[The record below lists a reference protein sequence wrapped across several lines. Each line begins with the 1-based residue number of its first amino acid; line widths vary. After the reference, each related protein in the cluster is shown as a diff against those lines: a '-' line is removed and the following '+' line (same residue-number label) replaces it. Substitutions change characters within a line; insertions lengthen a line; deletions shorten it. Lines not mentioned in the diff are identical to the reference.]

1 MTTYDT
7 TAEDV
12 PRSAP
17 MIDHLSPVAPATAAP
32 RPRRRMSQKISVSV
46 VFVAAMFMNIMD
58 ITIVNVALPAIGRQ
72 FAVTE
77 ASLDAVA
84 TGYLVSL
91 AVFIPAA
98 GYLGDRYGTKRI
110 LLLAIGLFTAAS
122 VLCGLAGNLGELV
135 AFRVL
140 QGAGSGMMTPVGMAM
155 LYRAFPPHE
164 RLRASS
170 ILTIPT
176 AVAPALGPVLGGAL
190 VTGLSWRWV
199 FFVNLFIGIA
209 AFAFGL
215 FFLEEQRQARPGRFD
230 STGFVLSGAGFAA
243 VMYGVSQGPGVGWT
257 HPQIVGAIAAGT
269 AVLALLVRVEL
280 RSTAPLL
287 RLRLL
292 GNRLFRSTST
302 AMAVGTAAF
311 LGALFVVP
319 LFFQLGFGLTALQ
332 SGLNTLPEALGV
344 MLGAQLGSRVLY
356 RRLGPRRLIVLGLIG
371 MAASLALMA
380 LIDTRGD
387 LWWMRLLMLGMG
399 LAMGQVV
406 VSTQAATFATISPED
421 TGHASSLF
429 AMTRQLGS
437 AAGIALLATVFTA
450 VGTTRTVAGH
460 TTPNLTAYHA
470 AFLVAAVVAL
480 LAVLP
485 ALTVED
491 ADAASTVP
499 ERSAETVYE

>member
-1 MTTYDT
+1 MNQK
-7 TAEDV
+7 
-12 PRSAP
+12 
-17 MIDHLSPVAPATAAP
+17 VA
-32 RPRRRMSQKISVSV
+32 VSV

-98 GYLGDRYGTKRI
+98 GYLGDRFGAKRI
-110 LLLAIGLFTAAS
+110 LLLAISLFTAAS
-122 VLCGLAGNLGELV
+122 VLCGLAGSLSELV

-176 AVAPALGPVLGGAL
+176 AVAPALGPVLGGVL
-190 VTGLSWRWV
+190 VTSLSWRWV

-215 FFLEEQRQARPGRFD
+215 LFLTEQRPQRPGRFD
-230 STGFVLSGAGFAA
+230 LTGFVLSGAGFAA
-243 VMYGVSQGPGVGWT
+243 VMYGVSQGSGLGWT
-257 HPQIVGAIAAGT
+257 HPQILASIAAG
-269 AVLALLVRVEL
+269 ALVLALLVRTEL
-280 RSTAPLL
+280 RSKAPLL

-292 GNRLFRSTST
+292 GNRLFRSTSL
-302 AMAVGTAAF
+302 AMAVATAAF
-311 LGALFVVP
+311 LGALFVIP
-319 LFFQLGFGLTALQ
+319 LFFQLGLGLTALQ
-332 SGLNTLPEALGV
+332 SGLATFPEALGV
-344 MLGAQLGSRVLY
+344 MLGAQLGSRLLY
-356 RRLGPRRLIVLGLIG
+356 RRLGPRRLIVLGLVG
-371 MAASLALMA
+371 MVGDLALMA
-380 LIDTRGD
+380 LIDSRTE

-399 LAMGQVV
+399 LAMGQVI
-406 VSTQAATFATISPED
+406 VSTQAATFATVSPAD

-429 AMTRQLGS
+429 SMSRQLGS
-437 AAGIALLATVFTA
+437 AVGIALLATVFTA

-460 TTPNLTAYHA
+460 ADPNLAAYHA
-470 AFLVAAVVAL
+470 AFLVAALVAA

-485 ALTVED
+485 ALTVQD
-491 ADAASTVP
+491 AEAAGTM
-499 ERSAETVYE
+499 RQAG

>member
-1 MTTYDT
+1 
-7 TAEDV
+7 
-12 PRSAP
+12 
-17 MIDHLSPVAPATAAP
+17 
-32 RPRRRMSQKISVSV
+32 
-46 VFVAAMFMNIMD
+46 
-58 ITIVNVALPAIGRQ
+58 
-72 FAVTE
+72 
-77 ASLDAVA
+77 
-84 TGYLVSL
+84 
-91 AVFIPAA
+91 
-98 GYLGDRYGTKRI
+98 
-110 LLLAIGLFTAAS
+110 
-122 VLCGLAGNLGELV
+122 
-135 AFRVL
+135 
-140 QGAGSGMMTPVGMAM
+140 
-155 LYRAFPPHE
+155 
-164 RLRASS
+164 
-170 ILTIPT
+170 
-176 AVAPALGPVLGGAL
+176 
-190 VTGLSWRWV
+190 
-199 FFVNLFIGIA
+199 
-209 AFAFGL
+209 
-215 FFLEEQRQARPGRFD
+215 
-230 STGFVLSGAGFAA
+230 
-243 VMYGVSQGPGVGWT
+243 MYGVSQGPGVGWT

-269 AVLALLVRVEL
+269 AVLALLVCVEL

-319 LFFQLGFGLTALQ
+319 LFFQLGLGLTALQ

-450 VGTTRTVAGH
+450 VGTTRTGAGH
-460 TTPNLTAYHA
+460 STPDLTAYHA
-470 AFLVAAVVAL
+470 AFLVAALLAL

-491 ADAASTVP
+491 ADAANTVS

>member
-1 MTTYDT
+1 
-7 TAEDV
+7 
-12 PRSAP
+12 
-17 MIDHLSPVAPATAAP
+17 MIEQLSPIAPVAQAP
-32 RPRRRMSQKISVSV
+32 RRGRRINQKVSVSV

-72 FAVTE
+72 FGVTE

-98 GYLGDRYGTKRI
+98 GYLGDRFGAKRV

-122 VLCGLAGNLGELV
+122 VLCGLADSLSELV

-176 AVAPALGPVLGGAL
+176 AVAPALGPVLGGVL
-190 VTGLSWRWV
+190 VTSLSWRWV

-215 FFLEEQRQARPGRFD
+215 LFLREQRPERPGRFD
-230 STGFVLSGAGFAA
+230 LTGFVLSGAGFAA
-243 VMYGVSQGPGVGWT
+243 VMYGISQGSGLGWT
-257 HPQIVGAIAAGT
+257 HPQIIASIAAGA
-269 AVLALLVRVEL
+269 AVLALLVRIEL
-280 RSTAPLL
+280 RSKAPLL

-292 GNRLFRSTST
+292 GNRLFRSTSI
-302 AMAVGTAAF
+302 AMAIATAAF
-311 LGALFVVP
+311 LGALFVIP
-319 LFFQLGFGLTALQ
+319 LFFQLGLGLTALQ
-332 SGLNTLPEALGV
+332 SGLDTFPEALGV
-344 MLGAQLGSRVLY
+344 LLGAQLGSRVLY
-356 RRLGPRRLIVLGLIG
+356 RRLGPRRLIVVGLIG
-371 MAASLALMA
+371 LAGSLALMA
-380 LIDTRGD
+380 LIGSRTE

-406 VSTQAATFATISPED
+406 VSTQAATFATVSTAD

-429 AMTRQLGS
+429 SMSRQLGS
-437 AAGIALLATVFTA
+437 AIGIALLATVFTA

-460 TTPNLTAYHA
+460 SGPNLAAYHA
-470 AFLVAAVVAL
+470 AFLVAAFVAV

-491 ADAASTVP
+491 ADAAGTMRQSL
-499 ERSAETVYE
+499 

>member
-1 MTTYDT
+1 MTQHLTP
-7 TAEDV
+7 TAPVTEA
-12 PRSAP
+12 PRS
-17 MIDHLSPVAPATAAP
+17 T
-32 RPRRRMSQKISVSV
+32 RRISQKVTVSV

-98 GYLGDRYGTKRI
+98 GYLSDRFGSKRV

-122 VLCGLAGNLGELV
+122 VLCGLAGSLSELV

-140 QGAGSGMMTPVGMAM
+140 QGAGSGLMTPVGMAM

-170 ILTIPT
+170 ILTVPT
-176 AVAPALGPVLGGAL
+176 AVAPAMGPVLGGVL
-190 VTGLSWRWV
+190 VTSLSWRWV

-209 AFAFGL
+209 AFGFGL
-215 FFLEEQRQARPGRFD
+215 LFLTEQRQARPGRFD
-230 STGFVLSGAGFAA
+230 LTGFVLSGAGFAA
-243 VMYGVSQGPGVGWT
+243 VMYGISQGPGLGWT
-257 HPQIVGAIAAGT
+257 HPQILGSITAGIV
-269 AVLALLVRVEL
+269 VLALLVRVEL
-280 RSTAPLL
+280 RSAAPLL

-302 AMAVGTAAF
+302 AMAVATAAF
-311 LGALFVVP
+311 LGALFAIP
-319 LFFQLGFGLTALQ
+319 LFFQLGLGLTALQ
-332 SGLNTLPEALGV
+332 SGLDTVPEALGV
-344 MLGAQLGSRVLY
+344 LLGAQLGARVLY
-356 RRLGPRRLIVLGLIG
+356 RRLGPRRLIVLGLTAL
-371 MAASLALMA
+371 AADLALMA
-380 LIDTRGD
+380 LVDSRGD

-406 VSTQAATFATISPED
+406 VSTQTATFATVSAAD

-429 AMTRQLGS
+429 SMTRQLGS
-437 AAGIALLATVFTA
+437 AAGIALLATAFTA
-450 VGTTRTVAGH
+450 VGTTRTTTGH
-460 TTPNLTAYHA
+460 SVPDLTAYHL
-470 AFLVAAVVAL
+470 AFLVAALLAA

-485 ALTVED
+485 ALTIEA
-491 ADAASTVP
+491 ADAASAAPTH
-499 ERSAETVYE
+499 SAGSEAR

>member
-1 MTTYDT
+1 
-7 TAEDV
+7 
-12 PRSAP
+12 
-17 MIDHLSPVAPATAAP
+17 MIEQLSPIAPVTAALRP
-32 RPRRRMSQKISVSV
+32 RPRLNQKIAVSV

-58 ITIVNVALPAIGRQ
+58 VTIVNVALPAIGRQ
-72 FAVTE
+72 FGVTE

-98 GYLGDRYGTKRI
+98 GYLGDRFGAKRI

-122 VLCGLAGNLGELV
+122 VLCGLAGSLSELV

-215 FFLEEQRQARPGRFD
+215 LFLQEQRPGRSGRFD
-230 STGFVLSGAGFAA
+230 LAGFVLSGAGFAA
-243 VMYGVSQGPGVGWT
+243 VMYGVSQGPGLGWT
-257 HPQIVGAIAAGT
+257 HPQILVSIAAGT
-269 AVLALLVRVEL
+269 IVVVLLVRVEL
-280 RSTAPLL
+280 RSDAPLL

-311 LGALFVVP
+311 LGALFVIP
-319 LFFQLGFGLTALQ
+319 LFFQLGLGLTALQ

-356 RRLGPRRLIVLGLIG
+356 RRMGPRRLISLGLTG
-371 MAASLALMA
+371 LAGTLALMA
-380 LIDTRGD
+380 LIGSGTD

-399 LAMGQVV
+399 LAFGQVV
-406 VSTQAATFATISPED
+406 VSTQAATFATISPAD

-429 AMTRQLGS
+429 SMTRQLGS
-437 AAGIALLATVFTA
+437 ATGIAVLATVFTA

-460 TTPNLTAYHA
+460 ATPNLNAYHV
-470 AFLVAAVVAL
+470 AFLVAAF
-480 LAVLP
+480 LAILAILP
-485 ALTVED
+485 ALAVDDAD
-491 ADAASTVP
+491 ADAASTL
-499 ERSAETVYE
+499 SAGQVD

>member
-1 MTTYDT
+1 MI
-7 TAEDV
+7 EQLS
-12 PRSAP
+12 PSAP
-17 MIDHLSPVAPATAAP
+17 FTAAP
-32 RPRRRMSQKISVSV
+32 RPRQLSQKAAVSV

-98 GYLGDRYGTKRI
+98 GYLGDRFGAKRV
-110 LLLAIGLFTAAS
+110 LLLAIAVFTAAS

-135 AFRVL
+135 AYRVL

-176 AVAPALGPVLGGAL
+176 AMAPALGPVLGGAL

-199 FFVNLFIGIA
+199 FFVNLFIGAA
-209 AFAFGL
+209 AFVFGL
-215 FFLEEQRQARPGRFD
+215 LFLAEQRQPRPGRFD
-230 STGFVLSGAGFAA
+230 VPGFVLSGVGFAA
-243 VMYGVSQGPGVGWT
+243 VMYGISQGPGIGWT
-257 HPQIVGAIAAGT
+257 RPEIIGGITAGV
-269 AVLALLVRVEL
+269 AVLAVLVRVEL
-280 RSTAPLL
+280 RAGAPLL

-292 GNRLFRSTST
+292 GNRLFRSTTT
-302 AMAVGTAAF
+302 AMAVGMAAF

-319 LFFQLGFGLTALQ
+319 LFFQLGLGLSALQ

-344 MLGAQLGSRVLY
+344 LLGAQLGSRVLY
-356 RRLGPRRLIVLGLIG
+356 RRLGPRRLIVLGLTG
-371 MAASLALMA
+371 TAVSVALMA
-380 LIDTRGD
+380 LISSPAE
-387 LWWMRLLMLGMG
+387 LWWMRLLMLALG

-406 VSTQAATFATISPED
+406 VSTQAATFATVSPAD

-429 AMTRQLGS
+429 AMARQIGS
-437 AAGIALLATVFTA
+437 ATGIAVLATVFTA
-450 VGTTRTVAGH
+450 VGTTHTAAGRTTA
-460 TTPNLTAYHA
+460 NLAAYHT
-470 AFLVAAVVAL
+470 AFLVAALIAL
-480 LAVLP
+480 AAVLP
-485 ALTVED
+485 ALTVKD
-491 ADAASTVP
+491 ADAASTVADQNSAADRP
-499 ERSAETVYE
+499 ESAAHL

>member
-1 MTTYDT
+1 
-7 TAEDV
+7 
-12 PRSAP
+12 
-17 MIDHLSPVAPATAAP
+17 MIEQLSPIAPVARAARRGP
-32 RPRRRMSQKISVSV
+32 RLSQKVSVSV

-72 FAVTE
+72 FHVTE

-98 GYLGDRYGTKRI
+98 GYLGDRFGPKRI
-110 LLLAIGLFTAAS
+110 LLVAIALFTTAS
-122 VLCGLAGNLGELV
+122 VLCGLAGSLSELV
-135 AFRVL
+135 AFRIL

-190 VTGLSWRWV
+190 VTSLSWRWV

-215 FFLEEQRQARPGRFD
+215 FFLQEQHHSRAGRFD
-230 STGFVLSGAGFAA
+230 LPGFVLSGTGFAA
-243 VMYGVSQGPGVGWT
+243 LMYGISQGPGLGWT
-257 HPQIVGAIAAGT
+257 HPQIIGSIAAGT
-269 AVLALLVRVEL
+269 SVLAALIWVEL
-280 RSTAPLL
+280 HSNAPLL

-302 AMAVGTAAF
+302 AMAVATAAF
-311 LGALFVVP
+311 LGALFVIP
-319 LFFQLGFGLTALQ
+319 LFFQLGLGLTALQ

-356 RRLGPRRLIVLGLIG
+356 RRLGPRRLIILGLIG
-371 MAASLALMA
+371 MAGDLALMA
-380 LIDTRGD
+380 LIGSHTN

-406 VSTQAATFATISPED
+406 ISTQAATFATVSPTD

-429 AMTRQLGS
+429 SMTRQLGS
-437 AAGIALLATVFTA
+437 AAGIALLATVFTT
-450 VGTTRTVAGH
+450 VGTTRTIA
-460 TTPNLTAYHA
+460 TSSIPNLAAYHS
-470 AFLVAAVVAL
+470 AFLVAAL
-480 LAVLP
+480 LAVLAVFP
-485 ALTVED
+485 ALTIDD
-491 ADAASTVP
+491 ADAH
-499 ERSAETVYE
+499 ETFGLR

>member
-1 MTTYDT
+1 
-7 TAEDV
+7 
-12 PRSAP
+12 
-17 MIDHLSPVAPATAAP
+17 MIEHLTPIAPATAPP
-32 RPRRRMSQKISVSV
+32 RPGRRMSQKVSVSV

-72 FAVTE
+72 FGVTE

-98 GYLGDRYGTKRI
+98 GYLSDRFGSKRI

-176 AVAPALGPVLGGAL
+176 AVAPALGPVLGGVL

-209 AFAFGL
+209 ALAFGVL
-215 FFLEEQRQARPGRFD
+215 FLQEQRQARPGRFD
-230 STGFVLSGAGFAA
+230 LTGFVLSGAGFAA
-243 VMYGVSQGPGVGWT
+243 VMYGVSQGPGIGWMQ
-257 HPQIVGAIAAGT
+257 PRIIAAIAAGT
-269 AVLALLVRVEL
+269 AAIALLVRVEL
-280 RSTAPLL
+280 RSAHPLL

-292 GNRLFRSTST
+292 DNRLFRSTST
-302 AMAVGTAAF
+302 AMATATAAF
-311 LGALFVVP
+311 LGALFAIP
-319 LFFQLGFGLTALQ
+319 LFFQLGLGLTALQ

-344 MLGAQLGSRVLY
+344 MAGAQLGSRVLY
-356 RRLGPRRLIVLGLIG
+356 RRLGPRRLVILGLTA
-371 MAASLALMA
+371 MAGDLALMA
-380 LIDTRGD
+380 LIGSRTD
-387 LWWMRLLMLGMG
+387 LWWMRLLMLGLG

-406 VSTQAATFATISPED
+406 VSTQAATFATISPVD

-429 AMTRQLGS
+429 SMTRQLGS
-437 AAGIALLATVFTA
+437 ATGISLLATVFTA
-450 VGTTRTVAGH
+450 VGTTRETAGH
-460 TTPNLTAYHA
+460 STPDLTGYHA
-470 AFLVAAVVAL
+470 AFLAAAL
-480 LAVLP
+480 LAALAVLP
-485 ALTVED
+485 TLSIED
-491 ADAASTVP
+491 VDAAATLP
-499 ERSAETVYE
+499 DDTRRHTA

>member
-1 MTTYDT
+1 
-7 TAEDV
+7 
-12 PRSAP
+12 
-17 MIDHLSPVAPATAAP
+17 MIDHVAPIAPVTAAP
-32 RPRRRMSQKISVSV
+32 RPLRRIPELSQKVSVSV

-72 FAVTE
+72 FGVTE

-98 GYLGDRYGTKRI
+98 GYLGDRFGTKRI

-199 FFVNLFIGIA
+199 FFVNLFIGVA

-215 FFLEEQRQARPGRFD
+215 VFLAEQRDTRPGRFD
-230 STGFVLSGAGFAA
+230 LAGFVLSGAGFAA
-243 VMYGVSQGPGVGWT
+243 VMYGVSQGPGIGWT
-257 HPQIVGAIAAGT
+257 HPQIIGSITAGA
-269 AVLALLVRVEL
+269 AVLVLLVRVEL
-280 RSTAPLL
+280 RSGAPLL

-311 LGALFVVP
+311 LGALFVIP
-319 LFFQLGFGLTALQ
+319 LFFQLGLGLTALQ

-344 MLGAQLGSRVLY
+344 LFGAQLGSRVLY
-356 RRLGPRRLIVLGLIG
+356 RRLGPRRLIIIGLTCLAG
-371 MAASLALMA
+371 SLALMA
-380 LIDTRGD
+380 LIDARAD

-399 LAMGQVV
+399 IAMGQVV
-406 VSTQAATFATISPED
+406 VSTQAATFATISPAD

-429 AMTRQLGS
+429 SMSRQLGS
-437 AAGIALLATVFTA
+437 ATGIAVLATVFTA
-450 VGTTRTVAGH
+450 IGTTRTVAGRP
-460 TTPNLTAYHA
+460 TPNLTGYHS
-470 AFLVAAVVAL
+470 AFLVAALIAVV
-480 LAVLP
+480 AVLP
-485 ALTVED
+485 ALTVRD
-491 ADAASTVP
+491 ADAASAVP
-499 ERSAETVYE
+499 SSSSESVYD

>member
-1 MTTYDT
+1 MIEQLSTL
-7 TAEDV
+7 
-12 PRSAP
+12 AP
-17 MIDHLSPVAPATAAP
+17 VQAATA
-32 RPRRRMSQKISVSV
+32 RHGRRLSQKVSVSV

-72 FAVTE
+72 FGVTE

-91 AVFIPAA
+91 AIFIPAA
-98 GYLGDRYGTKRI
+98 GYLGDRFGTKRI

-190 VTGLSWRWV
+190 VTSLSWRWV

-215 FFLEEQRQARPGRFD
+215 LFLDEQRHTRPDRFD
-230 STGFVLSGAGFAA
+230 LAGFVLSGAGFAA

-257 HPQIVGAIAAGT
+257 HPRIIAGIVAGA

-292 GNRLFRSTST
+292 GNQLFRSTST
-302 AMAVGTAAF
+302 AMAVGTASF
-311 LGALFVVP
+311 LGALFVIP
-319 LFFQLGFGLTALQ
+319 LFFQLGLGLTAFQ

-344 MLGAQLGSRVLY
+344 LFGAQLGSRVLY
-356 RRLGPRRLIVLGLIG
+356 RRLGPRRLIVLGLTA
-371 MAASLALMA
+371 MAANLALMA
-380 LIDTRGD
+380 LISTRTD
-387 LWWMRLLMLGMG
+387 LWWMRLLMWGMG
-399 LAMGQVV
+399 LTMGQVV
-406 VSTQAATFATISPED
+406 VSTQAATFATISPAD

-429 AMTRQLGS
+429 SMTRQLGS
-437 AAGIALLATVFTA
+437 AAGIALLSTVFTA
-450 VGTTRTVAGH
+450 VGTTRHVAGH
-460 TTPNLTAYHA
+460 STPNLTAYHT
-470 AFLVAAVVAL
+470 AFLVAALVAV
-480 LAVLP
+480 LAVIP
-485 ALTVED
+485 ALAIED
-491 ADAASTVP
+491 ADAP
-499 ERSAETVYE
+499 SA

>member
-1 MTTYDT
+1 
-7 TAEDV
+7 
-12 PRSAP
+12 
-17 MIDHLSPVAPATAAP
+17 MIDQLSPIAPAAVAPP
-32 RPRRRMSQKISVSV
+32 PKRRTGRAMSQKISVSV

-72 FAVTE
+72 FHVTE

-98 GYLGDRYGTKRI
+98 GYLGDRFGPKRI
-110 LLLAIGLFTAAS
+110 LLVAIALFTTAS
-122 VLCGLAGNLGELV
+122 VLCGLAGSLSELV
-135 AFRVL
+135 AFRIL

-190 VTGLSWRWV
+190 VTSLSWRWV

-215 FFLEEQRQARPGRFD
+215 FFLQEQHHSRAGRFD
-230 STGFVLSGAGFAA
+230 LPGFVLSGTGFAA
-243 VMYGVSQGPGVGWT
+243 LMYGISQGPGLGWT
-257 HPQIVGAIAAGT
+257 HPQIIGSITAGT
-269 AVLALLVRVEL
+269 SVLAALIWVEL
-280 RSTAPLL
+280 HSNAPLL

-302 AMAVGTAAF
+302 AMAVATAAF
-311 LGALFVVP
+311 LGALFVIP
-319 LFFQLGFGLTALQ
+319 LFFQLGLGLTALQ

-356 RRLGPRRLIVLGLIG
+356 RRLGPRRLIILGLFG
-371 MAASLALMA
+371 MAGDLALMA
-380 LIDTRGD
+380 LIGSHTN

-406 VSTQAATFATISPED
+406 ISTQAATFATVSPAD

-429 AMTRQLGS
+429 SMTRQLGS
-437 AAGIALLATVFTA
+437 AAGIALLATVFTT
-450 VGTTRTVAGH
+450 VGTTRTIANSSI
-460 TTPNLTAYHA
+460 PNLAAYHS
-470 AFLVAAVVAL
+470 AFLVAAL
-480 LAVLP
+480 LAVLAVFP
-485 ALTVED
+485 ALTIED
-491 ADAASTVP
+491 ADAH
-499 ERSAETVYE
+499 ETNGRR

>member
-1 MTTYDT
+1 
-7 TAEDV
+7 
-12 PRSAP
+12 
-17 MIDHLSPVAPATAAP
+17 
-32 RPRRRMSQKISVSV
+32 
-46 VFVAAMFMNIMD
+46 MFMNIMD

-72 FAVTE
+72 FGVAE

-98 GYLGDRYGTKRI
+98 GYLGDRFGSKRI
-110 LLLAIGLFTAAS
+110 LLLAVGLFTAAS

-170 ILTIPT
+170 ILTVPT

-190 VTGLSWRWV
+190 VTSLSWRWV

-209 AFAFGL
+209 AFGFGL
-215 FFLEEQRQARPGRFD
+215 FFLAEQREPRPGRFD
-230 STGFVLSGAGFAA
+230 LAGFVLSGTGFAA
-243 VMYGVSQGPGVGWT
+243 VMYGVSQGPGIGWT
-257 HPQIVGAIAAGT
+257 HPQITVSIAAGS

-280 RSTAPLL
+280 RSSNPLL

-302 AMAVGTAAF
+302 AMAVATAAF
-311 LGALFVVP
+311 LGALFVIP
-319 LFFQLGFGLTALQ
+319 LFFQLGLGLTALQ

-356 RRLGPRRLIVLGLIG
+356 RRLGPRRLIILGLTG
-371 MAASLALMA
+371 LAGNLALMA
-380 LIDTRGD
+380 LISSRTE
-387 LWWMRLLMLGMG
+387 LWWMRVLMLGMG
-399 LAMGQVV
+399 LAMGQIV
-406 VSTQAATFATISPED
+406 VSTQAATFATVSPTD

-429 AMTRQLGS
+429 SMTRQLGS
-437 AAGIALLATVFTA
+437 ATGIALLATVFTA
-450 VGTTRTVAGH
+450 VGTTRQVAGH
-460 TTPNLTAYHA
+460 AVPNLTGYHTA
-470 AFLVAAVVAL
+470 LLIAAL
-480 LAVLP
+480 LAVLAIVP
-485 ALTVED
+485 ALTVRD
-491 ADAASTVP
+491 SDAASTVVSHSP
-499 ERSAETVYE
+499 

>member
-1 MTTYDT
+1 
-7 TAEDV
+7 
-12 PRSAP
+12 
-17 MIDHLSPVAPATAAP
+17 MIEHVSPIAPVAAPP
-32 RPRRRMSQKISVSV
+32 RPRRRTPSLSQKVSVSV

-72 FAVTE
+72 FGVAE

-98 GYLGDRYGTKRI
+98 GYLGDRFGSKRI
-110 LLLAIGLFTAAS
+110 LLLAVGLFTAAS

-170 ILTIPT
+170 ILTVPT

-190 VTGLSWRWV
+190 VTSLSWRWV

-209 AFAFGL
+209 AFGFGL
-215 FFLEEQRQARPGRFD
+215 FFLAEQREPRPGRFD
-230 STGFVLSGAGFAA
+230 LAGFVLSGTGFAA
-243 VMYGVSQGPGVGWT
+243 VMYGVSQGPGIGWT
-257 HPQIVGAIAAGT
+257 HPQITVSIAAGS

-280 RSTAPLL
+280 RSSNPLL

-302 AMAVGTAAF
+302 AMAVATAAF
-311 LGALFVVP
+311 LGALFVIP
-319 LFFQLGFGLTALQ
+319 LFFQLGLGLTALQ

-356 RRLGPRRLIVLGLIG
+356 RRLGPRRLIILGLTG
-371 MAASLALMA
+371 LAGNLALMA
-380 LIDTRGD
+380 LISSRTE
-387 LWWMRLLMLGMG
+387 LWWMRVLMLGMG
-399 LAMGQVV
+399 LAMGQIV
-406 VSTQAATFATISPED
+406 VSTQAATFATVSPTD

-429 AMTRQLGS
+429 SMTRQLGS
-437 AAGIALLATVFTA
+437 ATGIALLATVFTA
-450 VGTTRTVAGH
+450 VGTTRQVAGH
-460 TTPNLTAYHA
+460 AVPNLTGYHTA
-470 AFLVAAVVAL
+470 LLIAAL
-480 LAVLP
+480 LAVLAIVP
-485 ALTVED
+485 ALTVRD
-491 ADAASTVP
+491 SDAASTVVSHSP
-499 ERSAETVYE
+499 

>member
-1 MTTYDT
+1 M
-7 TAEDV
+7 AAQVSSPIAPVAAV
-12 PRSAP
+12 PRPTRRTSR
-17 MIDHLSPVAPATAAP
+17 MMNQKVA
-32 RPRRRMSQKISVSV
+32 VSV

-72 FAVTE
+72 FGVTE

-98 GYLGDRYGTKRI
+98 GYLGDRFGAKRI

-122 VLCGLAGNLGELV
+122 VLCGLADSLSELV

-215 FFLEEQRQARPGRFD
+215 LFLTEQRPERPGRFD
-230 STGFVLSGAGFAA
+230 TAGFVLSGAGFAA
-243 VMYGVSQGPGVGWT
+243 VMYGISQGSGLGWT
-257 HPQIVGAIAAGT
+257 HPQIIAGIAAGT

-280 RSTAPLL
+280 RSGAPLL

-292 GNRLFRSTST
+292 RNRLFRSTSA
-302 AMAVGTAAF
+302 AMAVATAAF
-311 LGALFVVP
+311 LGALFVIP
-319 LFFQLGFGLTALQ
+319 LFFQLGLGLTALQ
-332 SGLNTLPEALGV
+332 SGLDTLPEALGV

-356 RRLGPRRLIVLGLIG
+356 RRLGPRRLIVVGLVG
-371 MAASLALMA
+371 LAGNLALMA
-380 LIDTRGD
+380 LIDARAE

-406 VSTQAATFATISPED
+406 VSTQAATFATISPAD

-429 AMTRQLGS
+429 SMSRQLGS
-437 AAGIALLATVFTA
+437 AIGIALLATVFTA
-450 VGTTRTVAGH
+450 VGTTRTIAGH
-460 TTPNLTAYHA
+460 SSPDLTAYHA
-470 AFLVAAVVAL
+470 AFLVAAFVAL

-491 ADAASTVP
+491 TDAASTMGQ
-499 ERSAETVYE
+499 SI

>member
-1 MTTYDT
+1 
-7 TAEDV
+7 
-12 PRSAP
+12 
-17 MIDHLSPVAPATAAP
+17 MIEQASPVAPVVSAAP
-32 RPRRRMSQKISVSV
+32 RRGQRMNQRISVSV

-58 ITIVNVALPAIGRQ
+58 ITIVNVALPSIGRE
-72 FAVTE
+72 FGVTE

-98 GYLGDRYGTKRI
+98 GYLGDRFGTKRI
-110 LLLAIGLFTAAS
+110 LLLAIALFTAAS

-135 AFRVL
+135 AFRVM

-170 ILTIPT
+170 ILTVPT

-190 VTGLSWRWV
+190 VTSLSWRWV

-215 FFLEEQRQARPGRFD
+215 VFLAEQRDTRPGRFD
-230 STGFVLSGAGFAA
+230 LAGFALSGSGFAA
-243 VMYGVSQGPGVGWT
+243 VMYGVSQGPGIGWT
-257 HPQIVGAIAAGT
+257 HPQIIGAIVVGAALLT
-269 AVLALLVRVEL
+269 LLVRVEL

-292 GNRLFRSTST
+292 GNQLFRSTST
-302 AMAVGTAAF
+302 AMSVATAAF
-311 LGALFVVP
+311 LGALFVIP
-319 LFFQLGFGLTALQ
+319 LFFQLGLGLTALQ

-356 RRLGPRRLIVLGLIG
+356 RHLGPRRLIILGLTT
-371 MAASLALMA
+371 MAGTLALMA
-380 LIDTRGD
+380 LVSTRTD
-387 LWWMRLLMLGMG
+387 LLWMRVLMAGMG
-399 LAMGQVV
+399 LAMAQVM
-406 VSTQAATFATISPED
+406 VSTQAATFATISRAD

-429 AMTRQLGS
+429 SMTRQLGS
-437 AAGIALLATVFTA
+437 ATGIAILATVFTA
-450 VGTTRTVAGH
+450 VGTTHQIAGRP
-460 TTPNLTAYHA
+460 TPNLAAYHI
-470 AFLVAAVVAL
+470 AFLVAAL
-480 LAVLP
+480 LALVAIVP
-485 ALTVED
+485 ALTVQD
-491 ADAASTVP
+491 ADAASAMRSN
-499 ERSAETVYE
+499 RSANG

>member
-1 MTTYDT
+1 
-7 TAEDV
+7 
-12 PRSAP
+12 
-17 MIDHLSPVAPATAAP
+17 MIEQLSPTTPVAQAP
-32 RPRRRMSQKISVSV
+32 RRGRRMNQKVSVSV

-98 GYLGDRYGTKRI
+98 GYLGDRFGAKRV

-122 VLCGLAGNLGELV
+122 VLCGLAGSLSELV

-176 AVAPALGPVLGGAL
+176 AVAPALGPVLGGVL
-190 VTGLSWRWV
+190 VTSLSWRWV

-215 FFLEEQRQARPGRFD
+215 LFLAEQRPERPGRFD
-230 STGFVLSGAGFAA
+230 LTGFVLSGVGFAT
-243 VMYGVSQGPGVGWT
+243 VMYGVSQGSGLGWT
-257 HPQIVGAIAAGT
+257 RPQILASIAAG
-269 AVLALLVRVEL
+269 AVVLVLLVRTEL
-280 RSTAPLL
+280 RSKAPLL

-292 GNRLFRSTST
+292 GNRLFRSTSI
-302 AMAVGTAAF
+302 AMAVATAAF
-311 LGALFVVP
+311 LGALFVIP
-319 LFFQLGFGLTALQ
+319 LFFQLGLGLTALQ
-332 SGLNTLPEALGV
+332 SGLATFPEALGV

-356 RRLGPRRLIVLGLIG
+356 RRLGPRRLIVVGLTG
-371 MAASLALMA
+371 LAGDLALMA
-380 LIDTRGD
+380 LIGSRTE

-406 VSTQAATFATISPED
+406 VSTQAATFATISPAD

-429 AMTRQLGS
+429 SMSRQLGS
-437 AAGIALLATVFTA
+437 AIGIALLATVFTA
-450 VGTTRTVAGH
+450 VGTTRTITGH
-460 TTPNLTAYHA
+460 TGPNLAAYHA
-470 AFLVAAVVAL
+470 AFLAAAFVAV
-480 LAVLP
+480 LAVPP

-491 ADAASTVP
+491 ADAAGTMRQSP
-499 ERSAETVYE
+499 

>member
-1 MTTYDT
+1 
-7 TAEDV
+7 
-12 PRSAP
+12 
-17 MIDHLSPVAPATAAP
+17 MIEHLTPIAPAPAPVTAAAR
-32 RPRRRMSQKISVSV
+32 RPKRRMNQKISVSV

-98 GYLGDRYGTKRI
+98 GYLGDRFGTKRI
-110 LLLAIGLFTAAS
+110 LLLAIALFTAAS
-122 VLCGLAGNLGELV
+122 VLCGLAGSLSELV

-140 QGAGSGMMTPVGMAM
+140 QGAGSGMMTPVGMTM

-164 RLRASS
+164 RRRASS

-215 FFLEEQRQARPGRFD
+215 LFLTEQRPARPGRFD
-230 STGFVLSGAGFAA
+230 LTGFVLSGAGFAA
-243 VMYGVSQGPGVGWT
+243 VMYGVSQGPGLGWT
-257 HPQIVGAIAAGT
+257 HPQIIVSIAAGL
-269 AVLALLVRVEL
+269 AVLTLLVRVEL
-280 RSTAPLL
+280 RSDAPLL

-292 GNRLFRSTST
+292 GNRLFRSTGA

-319 LFFQLGFGLTALQ
+319 LFFQLGLGLTALQ
-332 SGLNTLPEALGV
+332 SGLNTLPEAVGV

-356 RRLGPRRLIVLGLIG
+356 RRLGPRRMIILGLTG
-371 MAASLALMA
+371 MAGSLALMA
-380 LIDTRGD
+380 LIDSRTD
-387 LWWMRLLMLGMG
+387 LWWMRLLMAAMG
-399 LAMGQVV
+399 LAMGQVMI
-406 VSTQAATFATISPED
+406 STQAATFATISPAD

-429 AMTRQLGS
+429 SMSRQLGS
-437 AAGIALLATVFTA
+437 AAGIAVLATVFTA
-450 VGTTRTVAGH
+450 VGTTRTIAGRSI
-460 TTPNLTAYHA
+460 PNLTAYHT
-470 AFLVAAVVAL
+470 AFLVAALLAL
-480 LAVLP
+480 LAILP

-491 ADAASTVP
+491 AEADAASTVP
-499 ERSAETVYE
+499 PRPATNHDV

>member
-1 MTTYDT
+1 MI
-7 TAEDV
+7 EQLS
-12 PRSAP
+12 PSAP
-17 MIDHLSPVAPATAAP
+17 FTAAP
-32 RPRRRMSQKISVSV
+32 RPRQLSQKAAVSV

-98 GYLGDRYGTKRI
+98 GYLGDRFGAKRV
-110 LLLAIGLFTAAS
+110 LLLAIAVFTAAS

-135 AFRVL
+135 AYRVL

-176 AVAPALGPVLGGAL
+176 AMAPALGPVLGGAL

-199 FFVNLFIGIA
+199 FFVNLFIGAA
-209 AFAFGL
+209 AFVFGL
-215 FFLEEQRQARPGRFD
+215 LFLAEQRQPRPGRFD
-230 STGFVLSGAGFAA
+230 VPGFVLSGVGFAA
-243 VMYGVSQGPGVGWT
+243 VMYGISQGPGIGWT
-257 HPQIVGAIAAGT
+257 HPEIIGGITAGA
-269 AVLALLVRVEL
+269 AVLAVLVRVEL
-280 RSTAPLL
+280 RAGAPLL

-292 GNRLFRSTST
+292 GNRLFRSTTT
-302 AMAVGTAAF
+302 AMAVGMAAF

-319 LFFQLGFGLTALQ
+319 LFFQLGLGLSALQ

-356 RRLGPRRLIVLGLIG
+356 RRLGPRRLIVLGLTG
-371 MAASLALMA
+371 TAVSVALMA
-380 LIDTRGD
+380 LISSPAE
-387 LWWMRLLMLGMG
+387 LWWMRLLMLALG

-406 VSTQAATFATISPED
+406 VSTQAATFATVSPAD

-429 AMTRQLGS
+429 AMARQIGS
-437 AAGIALLATVFTA
+437 ATGIAVLATVFTA
-450 VGTTRTVAGH
+450 VGTTHTVAGR
-460 TTPNLTAYHA
+460 TTANLTAYHT
-470 AFLVAAVVAL
+470 AFLVAALIAL
-480 LAVLP
+480 AAVLP
-485 ALTVED
+485 ALTVKD
-491 ADAASTVP
+491 ADAASTVADQSSAADRP
-499 ERSAETVYE
+499 ESAAHL

>member
-1 MTTYDT
+1 
-7 TAEDV
+7 
-12 PRSAP
+12 
-17 MIDHLSPVAPATAAP
+17 MIEQLSPIVPVDAAP
-32 RPRRRMSQKISVSV
+32 RLRRRPSQKTSVSV

-72 FAVTE
+72 FHVTE

-98 GYLGDRYGTKRI
+98 GYLGDRFGPKRI
-110 LLLAIGLFTAAS
+110 LLLAIGLFTVAS
-122 VLCGLAGNLGELV
+122 VLCGLADSLSELV

-190 VTGLSWRWV
+190 VTGLTWRWV
-199 FFVNLFIGIA
+199 FYVNLFIGIA
-209 AFAFGL
+209 AFVFGMVYL
-215 FFLEEQRQARPGRFD
+215 QEQRQTRPGRFD
-230 STGFVLSGAGFAA
+230 STGFVLSGTGFAA
-243 VMYGVSQGPGVGWT
+243 VMYGISQGPGLGWM
-257 HPQIVGAIAAGT
+257 HPQIIAAVVAGG
-269 AVLALLVRVEL
+269 AALALLVRVEL
-280 RSTAPLL
+280 RSDAPLL

-311 LGALFVVP
+311 LGALFVIP
-319 LFFQLGFGLTALQ
+319 LFFQLGLGLTALQ

-356 RRLGPRRLIVLGLIG
+356 RHLGPRRLIILGLTG
-371 MAASLALMA
+371 LAGDLALMT
-380 LIDTRGD
+380 LIDSRAD

-429 AMTRQLGS
+429 SMTRQLGS
-437 AAGIALLATVFTA
+437 AIGIALLATVFTA
-450 VGTTRTVAGH
+450 VGTTHIVAGRSL
-460 TTPNLTAYHA
+460 PNLTAYHT
-470 AFLVAAVVAL
+470 AFLVAALLAL

-491 ADAASTVP
+491 ADAVSTTAVRP
-499 ERSAETVYE
+499 

>member
-1 MTTYDT
+1 
-7 TAEDV
+7 
-12 PRSAP
+12 
-17 MIDHLSPVAPATAAP
+17 MIEHLSPIAPVTAASP
-32 RPRRRMSQKISVSV
+32 QRRRQARWRMSQKVSVSV

-72 FAVTE
+72 FHVTE

-98 GYLGDRYGTKRI
+98 GYLGDRFGTKRI

-122 VLCGLAGNLGELV
+122 VLCGLAGSLGELV

-140 QGAGSGMMTPVGMAM
+140 QGVGSGMMTPVGMAM

-215 FFLEEQRQARPGRFD
+215 LFLKEQRQPRPDRFD
-230 STGFVLSGAGFAA
+230 LAGFVLSGAGFAA
-243 VMYGVSQGPGVGWT
+243 VMYGVSQGPGIGWT
-257 HPQIVGAIAAGT
+257 RPQILGSIGAGT
-269 AVLALLVRVEL
+269 ALLVLLVRVEL
-280 RSTAPLL
+280 RSGAPLL

-302 AMAVGTAAF
+302 AMAVATAAF
-311 LGALFVVP
+311 LGALFVIP
-319 LFFQLGFGLTALQ
+319 LFFQLGLGLTALQ
-332 SGLNTLPEALGV
+332 SGLNTLPEAIGV
-344 MLGAQLGSRVLY
+344 MLGAQLGSRILY
-356 RRLGPRRLIVLGLIG
+356 RRLGPRRLIIIGLIG
-371 MAASLALMA
+371 LACSLALMT
-380 LIDTRGD
+380 LIGPHTD
-387 LWWMRLLMLGMG
+387 LWWMRLLMLWMG
-399 LAMGQVV
+399 LAMGQVIV
-406 VSTQAATFATISPED
+406 PTQAATFATISPAD

-429 AMTRQLGS
+429 SMTRQLGS
-437 AAGIALLATVFTA
+437 ATGIALLATVFTV
-450 VGTTRTVAGH
+450 VGTTRQIAGH
-460 TTPNLTAYHA
+460 ATPNLTAYHA
-470 AFLVAAVVAL
+470 AFLVAALIAL
-480 LAVLP
+480 LAVVP
-485 ALTVED
+485 AFTVVD
-491 ADAASTVP
+491 TDAASTIASM
-499 ERSAETVYE
+499 EQTEHSSDKYAEDGSV

>member
-1 MTTYDT
+1 M
-7 TAEDV
+7 AAQVSSPIAPVAAV
-12 PRSAP
+12 PRPTRRTSR
-17 MIDHLSPVAPATAAP
+17 MMNQKVA
-32 RPRRRMSQKISVSV
+32 VSV

-72 FAVTE
+72 FGVTE

-98 GYLGDRYGTKRI
+98 GYLGDRFGSKRI

-122 VLCGLAGNLGELV
+122 VLCGLADSLGELV

-190 VTGLSWRWV
+190 VTSLSWRWV
-199 FFVNLFIGIA
+199 FFVNLFIGIV

-215 FFLEEQRQARPGRFD
+215 LFLREERLSRPGRFD
-230 STGFVLSGAGFAA
+230 LAGFVLSGAGFAA
-243 VMYGVSQGPGVGWT
+243 VMYGVSQGPGLGWT
-257 HPQIVGAIAAGT
+257 QPRILGSIGVGT
-269 AVLALLVRVEL
+269 AVLVLLVRVEL
-280 RSTAPLL
+280 RSGAPLL

-311 LGALFVVP
+311 LGALFVIP
-319 LFFQLGFGLTALQ
+319 LFFQLGLGLTALQ

-344 MLGAQLGSRVLY
+344 MLGAQLGSRILY

-371 MAASLALMA
+371 MAANLALMA
-380 LIDTRGD
+380 LIGAHTD
-387 LWWMRLLMLGMG
+387 LWWMRALMLGMG
-399 LAMGQVV
+399 LTMGQVV
-406 VSTQAATFATISPED
+406 VSTQAATFATISPAD

-429 AMTRQLGS
+429 TMSRQLGS
-437 AAGIALLATVFTA
+437 ATGIALLATVFTI
-450 VGTTRTVAGH
+450 VGTTHTIAGH
-460 TTPNLTAYHA
+460 AVPNLTAYHT
-470 AFLVAAVVAL
+470 AFLVAAFLAL

-485 ALTVED
+485 ALTVPND
-491 ADAASTVP
+491 
-499 ERSAETVYE
+499 

>member
-1 MTTYDT
+1 
-7 TAEDV
+7 
-12 PRSAP
+12 
-17 MIDHLSPVAPATAAP
+17 MIDQLTPIGPVTAAP
-32 RPRRRMSQKISVSV
+32 RLGRRLSQKTSVSV

-72 FAVTE
+72 FHVTE

-98 GYLGDRYGTKRI
+98 GYLGDRFGPKRI

-122 VLCGLAGNLGELV
+122 VLCGLAGSLSELV

-190 VTGLSWRWV
+190 VTGLTWRWV
-199 FFVNLFIGIA
+199 FYVNLFIGIA
-209 AFAFGL
+209 AFVFGL
-215 FFLEEQRQARPGRFD
+215 LFLQEQRQTRPGRFD
-230 STGFVLSGAGFAA
+230 LTGFVLSGTGFAA
-243 VMYGVSQGPGVGWT
+243 VMYGISQGPGLGWT
-257 HPQIVGAIAAGT
+257 HPQIIGAVIAGGVAL
-269 AVLALLVRVEL
+269 VLLVRVEL
-280 RSTAPLL
+280 RSAAPLL

-302 AMAVGTAAF
+302 AMAIGTAAF
-311 LGALFVVP
+311 LGALFVIP
-319 LFFQLGFGLTALQ
+319 LFFQLGLGLTALQ

-356 RRLGPRRLIVLGLIG
+356 RRLGPRRLINLGLTCLAG
-371 MAASLALMA
+371 DLALMA
-380 LIDTRGD
+380 LIGSRAD

-406 VSTQAATFATISPED
+406 VSTQAATFATISPAD

-429 AMTRQLGS
+429 SMTRQLGS
-437 AAGIALLATVFTA
+437 AIGIALLATVFTA
-450 VGTTRTVAGH
+450 VGTTNTVAGRSI
-460 TTPNLTAYHA
+460 PNLTAYHI
-470 AFLVAAVVAL
+470 AFLVAALLAL

-491 ADAASTVP
+491 ADAVSTTAVRP
-499 ERSAETVYE
+499 

>member
-1 MTTYDT
+1 
-7 TAEDV
+7 
-12 PRSAP
+12 
-17 MIDHLSPVAPATAAP
+17 MIEQLSPIAPVAQAP
-32 RPRRRMSQKISVSV
+32 RRGRRMNQKVSVSV

-91 AVFIPAA
+91 AMFIPAA
-98 GYLGDRYGTKRI
+98 GYLGDRFGAKRV

-122 VLCGLAGNLGELV
+122 VLCGLAGSLGELV

-176 AVAPALGPVLGGAL
+176 AVAPALGPVLGGVL
-190 VTGLSWRWV
+190 VTSLSWRWV

-215 FFLEEQRQARPGRFD
+215 LFLREQRPERPGRFD
-230 STGFVLSGAGFAA
+230 LTGFVVSGAGFAA
-243 VMYGVSQGPGVGWT
+243 VMYGVSQGSGLGWT
-257 HPQIVGAIAAGT
+257 HPQILASIAAG
-269 AVLALLVRVEL
+269 AVVLALLVRIEL
-280 RSTAPLL
+280 RSKAPLL

-292 GNRLFRSTST
+292 GNRLFRSTSI
-302 AMAVGTAAF
+302 AMAVATAAF
-311 LGALFVVP
+311 LGALFVIP
-319 LFFQLGFGLTALQ
+319 LFFQLGLGLTALQ
-332 SGLNTLPEALGV
+332 SGLDTFPEAIGV

-356 RRLGPRRLIVLGLIG
+356 RRLGPRRLIVVGLIG
-371 MAASLALMA
+371 LAGNLALMA
-380 LIDTRGD
+380 LIGSRTE

-406 VSTQAATFATISPED
+406 VSTQAATFATISPAD

-429 AMTRQLGS
+429 AMSRQLGS
-437 AAGIALLATVFTA
+437 AIGIALLATVFTA

-460 TTPNLTAYHA
+460 SGPNLAAYHV
-470 AFLVAAVVAL
+470 AFLVAAFVAV

-491 ADAASTVP
+491 ADAAGTMRQSL
-499 ERSAETVYE
+499 